1 MVFYFESECKEVND
15 GTNEETKLDLSADLM
30 TFTKF
35 VEFID
40 RKKSAV
46 ERIWLGELLCD
57 KQASDQE
64 VTRKSQVID
73 RIYICHGNS
82 AF

>member
-57 KQASDQE
+57 KQASQLS
-64 VTRKSQVID
+64 TTKSQVID
-73 RIYICHGNS
+73 RII
-82 AF
+82 